1 MAVRLIFPRSSRA
14 EGGEANVEKSLSASD
29 MRKRAAAYFIHKSV
43 LTARLVPKRS
53 EV

>member
-14 EGGEANVEKSLSASD
+14 EGGEANVEKGF
-29 MRKRAAAYFIHKSV
+29 AAFDLRDRVIAHFIHKSV

>member
-14 EGGEANVEKSLSASD
+14 EGGEANVETSLSAFD
-29 MRKRAAAYFIHKSV
+29 MRNCIAAYFIHKSV

-53 EV
+53 EI

>member
-14 EGGEANVEKSLSASD
+14 EGGEANVETGLSAFD
-29 MRKRAAAYFIHKSV
+29 MRGRFAAYFIHKSV

-53 EV
+53 EI